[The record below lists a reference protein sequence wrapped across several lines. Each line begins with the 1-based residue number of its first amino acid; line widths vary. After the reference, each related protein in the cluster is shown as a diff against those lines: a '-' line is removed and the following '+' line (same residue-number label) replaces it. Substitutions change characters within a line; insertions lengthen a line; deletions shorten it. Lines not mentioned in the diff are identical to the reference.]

1 MTEKQ
6 PTSEK
11 RDSETGD
18 ATDPATLDADKGET
32 SEETKALQDQQDTS
46 ETPAEGEN
54 NDPEDETPHDT
65 DAPDEPTAN
74 HEKDSDAAVAPND
87 DGAHPTATVA
97 ESQKSGVPR
106 GRNVVLALIL
116 GGIVA
121 AGAGFGAGRYLISD
135 PRLVDIR
142 ADLEQQQETVADLQD
157 SLSDTQGYADRIA
170 QVETTAQ
177 ENAERID
184 NISQTVST
192 LESQLSET
200 SDRLAELS
208 VRPADGGGSG
218 DQANAAF
225 AQELTALRE
234 ALAAQ
239 RAEIEKLTSS
249 AEEQQAEAELSA
261 QEAMTRAALSRIG
274 AALDSGAGFAAAVD
288 DLRDA
293 GVEVPDDL
301 EAVAADGVA
310 TLSSLQER
318 FPDLAREALAE
329 ARQAS
334 GEATDDVMG
343 FLRAQLGLRSLE
355 PREGNDPDAVL
366 SRAEAAL
373 RDGRLTDTLAG
384 VEQLPEE
391 ARAVLS
397 GWISDATRRRN
408 ATAAAEALAQT
419 LNSN

>member
-11 RDSETGD
+11 RDSETGET
-18 ATDPATLDADKGET
+18 TDPTTLDADKGET
-32 SEETKALQDQQDTS
+32 SEETKDLQDQEDTA
-46 ETPAEGEN
+46 ETSA
-54 NDPEDETPHDT
+54 EDENSDPNDEVPHDT
-65 DAPDEPTAN
+65 EAPDEPTSN
-74 HEKDSDAAVAPND
+74 HQEDGDASVAPKD
-87 DGAHPTATVA
+87 DDAHPNATVS
-97 ESQKSGVPR
+97 ESQHSGVPR
-106 GRNVVLALIL
+106 GRNVVVALIL

-121 AGAGFGAGRYLISD
+121 AAAGFGAGRYLISD

-142 ADLEQQQETVADLQD
+142 ADLEQQQETVSQLQD
-157 SLSDTQGYADRIA
+157 SVSDTQGYSDRIA
-170 QVETTAQ
+170 QVEATAQ
-177 ENAERID
+177 ENAGRFD
-184 NISQTVST
+184 SISQTVST

-208 VRPADGGGSG
+208 VRPAEGGASD

-225 AQELTALRE
+225 AQELAALRE

-239 RAEIEKLTSS
+239 RAEIEKLASS
-249 AEEQQAEAELSA
+249 AQEQQAEAELGA

-274 AALDSGAGFAAAVD
+274 AALDSGTGFTAAVD

-301 EAVAADGVA
+301 ETVAADGVE
-310 TLSSLQER
+310 TLSSLQEK

-334 GEATDDVMG
+334 GEATNDVMG

-373 RDGRLTDTLAG
+373 RDGRLTDTLAE

-391 ARAVLS
+391 ARVVLS
-397 GWISDATRRRN
+397 AWISDATRRRN
-408 ATAAAEALAQT
+408 ATSAAEALAQT